1 MQKVDLSFVAD
12 IIDEYVLRLEK
23 ERKVFGSDSEK
34 LSFTIETL
42 QDLKTTIKE
51 FIGAAN
57 KL

>member
-23 ERKVFGSDSEK
+23 ERRNFGSSSDK
-34 LSFTIETL
+34 LSFAIDTL
-42 QDLKTTIKE
+42 QDLKSTIKE
-51 FIGAAN
+51 FIGSAN